1 MTRDLLR
8 FFSLAA
14 MVTAIVGCSATKDA
28 PKYELSD
35 GRYLYRQPGEKFQ
48 KAWAYVDEDSV
59 SLFVDEQGKKPITPV
74 ILRDEIFLKR
84 TFDVDVVAIPFKG
97 RPASVNLPRQ
107 MTTDFNGNIFLGYRI
122 DRFRFIHKSSPVGWR
137 RFYKHR
143 ALSVGAFGGLGTA
156 AITPWTTNYQM
167 NDEYTGFVLSR
178 GIAAMAGVSNL
189 TVGIGIG
196 WDNLTDRDRTIW
208 IYQNKPWYGLTI
220 GLNLN

>member
-1 MTRDLLR
+1 MILR
-8 FFSLAA
+8 SLCFSVV
-14 MVTAIVGCSATKDA
+14 MIAIVGCSATKDA

-35 GRYLYRQPGEKFQ
+35 GRYQYRQPGEKFRR
-48 KAWAYVDEDSV
+48 AYVYVDGDSV
-59 SLFVDEQGKKPITPV
+59 SLFTDEKGTQTIVPV
-74 ILRDEIFLKR
+74 ILRDEIFIKQ
-84 TFDVDVVAIPFKG
+84 TFDIDVVAVPFKF

-107 MTTDFNGNIFLGYRI
+107 LTTDFNGNIFLGYRV
-122 DRFRFIHKSSPVGWR
+122 DRFRFIHKSTPVGWR

-143 ALSVGAFGGLGTA
+143 GLSIGAFGGLGTA

-189 TVGIGIG
+189 TVGFGVG

-208 IYQNKPWYGLTI
+208 IYQHKAWYGVTI